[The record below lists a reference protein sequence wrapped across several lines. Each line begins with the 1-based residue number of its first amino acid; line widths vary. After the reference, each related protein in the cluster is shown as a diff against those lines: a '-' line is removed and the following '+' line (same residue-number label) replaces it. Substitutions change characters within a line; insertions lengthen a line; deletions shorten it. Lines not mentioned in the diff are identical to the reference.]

1 MGEERRVRNPD
12 IPDATVFYP
21 AFVQGWHWFPNLIK
35 FRKHLLNTYFVPDQV
50 KLCGE
55 RLFSG
60 SVLAL
65 RKVTL

>member
-1 MGEERRVRNPD
+1 MGEERRVRNPN

-50 KLCGE
+50 KL
-55 RLFSG
+55 
-60 SVLAL
+60 
-65 RKVTL
+65 